1 MARLLGI
8 ARKAESRAPMEQLAQ
23 ADVHVK
29 TGIEGDYRG
38 TVEQRQIT
46 VLSRESWEN
55 VCKDLEVDLPWT
67 TRRAN
72 LFVDGVQLMG
82 RIGQQVR
89 IGGVVLEITE
99 ETKPCSRMDEA
110 HDGLRRALEPAW
122 RGGVTCRV
130 ISGGPLTIGDP
141 VTLIGAD

>member
-1 MARLLGI
+1 
-8 ARKAESRAPMEQLAQ
+8 
-23 ADVHVK
+23 
-29 TGIEGDYRG
+29 
-38 TVEQRQIT
+38 
-46 VLSRESWEN
+46 
-55 VCKDLEVDLPWT
+55 
-67 TRRAN
+67 
-72 LFVDGVQLMG
+72 VQLMG

-110 HDGLRRALEPAW
+110 HDGLRQALVPEW

-141 VTLIGAD
+141 VTLIGSG